1 MSRRQGS
8 LTPTQTVEIA
18 LLSGVAGV
26 LIVIHFFLPEALR
39 SQFLFTYGE
48 PTVVSAWTAAIL
60 HDSVSHLAS
69 SVTWYA
75 IVMASAYALS
85 MTWTRRRPFWFAVV
99 GCLVLAPPMTKLVDY
114 WLLKVQW
121 NLVADATTAR
131 GFSGVVSAFG
141 GLLYV
146 SLART
151 VTAKYGYAAG
161 VATTGTI
168 VLGALSALA
177 FTSAI
182 LSPSVAVVLCTIV
195 ASAIGIGIVRNRH
208 KIPTWRAWAW
218 SQRDGLLPIVVGC
231 VVVIVLLSQLFQVQL
246 DETGRF
252 VSVIAHG
259 MGFATGMIVTVS
271 VLVTEHLGQRST
283 KKPGNH
289 LGTSTE

>member
-1 MSRRQGS
+1 MSRRQGA
-8 LTPTQTVEIA
+8 LTSTNAMEIA
-18 LLSGVAGV
+18 ILSGVVGV
-26 LIVIHFFLPEALR
+26 LVTVHFFLPETLR

-69 SVTWYA
+69 SVTWYV
-75 IVMASAYALS
+75 IVMTSAYVLF
-85 MTWTRRRPFWFAVV
+85 MTWERRRPFWLAVV
-99 GCLVLAPPMTKLVDY
+99 GCLVLAPPITKLGDY

-131 GFSGVVSAFG
+131 GFSGVVSALG

-151 VTAKYGYAAG
+151 ATDRYGYDAG

-177 FTSAI
+177 ITSA
-182 LSPSVAVVLCTIV
+182 VLPPIV
-195 ASAIGIGIVRNRH
+195 APILCLIVAFAIGIGIVTNWSE
-208 KIPTWRAWAW
+208 IQTWRAWAR
-218 SQRDGLLPIVVGC
+218 SQRYELLLIGVGSAIVV
-231 VVVIVLLSQLFQVQL
+231 VLLSQLFQVQL

-259 MGFATGMIVTVS
+259 TGFATGMVVTV
-271 VLVTEHLGQRST
+271 LVFITEHVGQRST
-283 KKPGNH
+283 KKPGNS
-289 LGTSTE
+289 LVT

>member
-1 MSRRQGS
+1 MPRRQGA
-8 LTPTQTVEIA
+8 LPPTQLVEIA
-18 LLSGVAGV
+18 ILSGVVGV
-26 LIVIHFFLPEALR
+26 LVTVHFFLPEALR

-48 PTVVSAWTAAIL
+48 PTVVSAWTAAII

-69 SVTWYA
+69 NVTWYA
-75 IVMASAYALS
+75 TVMGSAYALTT
-85 MTWTRRRPFWFAVV
+85 TWERRRPFWFAVV
-99 GCLVLAPPMTKLVDY
+99 GCLVLAPPMTKLGDY
-114 WLLKVQW
+114 WLLRLQW

-151 VTAKYGYAAG
+151 ATAKYGYAAG

-177 FTSAI
+177 FTSAV
-182 LSPSVAVVLCTIV
+182 LSPSVAVVLCAIV
-195 ASAIGIGIVRNRH
+195 ASAIGIGIVRNRP
-208 KIPTWRAWAW
+208 KIPTWGAWAW

-231 VVVIVLLSQLFQVQL
+231 VVVVVLLSQLFQVQL

-259 MGFATGMIVTVS
+259 TGFATGMIVTVS
-271 VLVTEHLGQRST
+271 VFLTEYLGHRST
-283 KKPGNH
+283 KKPGNR
-289 LGTSTE
+289 LVT

>member
-1 MSRRQGS
+1 M
-8 LTPTQTVEIA
+8 EIA
-18 LLSGVAGV
+18 ILSGLAGV
-26 LIVIHFFLPEALR
+26 LIVVHLFLPEPLR
-39 SQFLFTYGE
+39 SQFVFTYGE
-48 PTVVSAWTAAIL
+48 PSVVSAWTAAIL

-85 MTWTRRRPFWFAVV
+85 MTWERRRPFWFAVV

-114 WLLKVQW
+114 WLLKLQW

-151 VTAKYGYAAG
+151 ATDRYGYDAG

-177 FTSAI
+177 ITSA
-182 LSPSVAVVLCTIV
+182 VLPPIV
-195 ASAIGIGIVRNRH
+195 APILCLIVAFAIGIGIVTNWSE
-208 KIPTWRAWAW
+208 IQTWRAWAR
-218 SQRDGLLPIVVGC
+218 SHRYELLLIGVGSAIVV
-231 VVVIVLLSQLFQVQL
+231 VLLSQLFQVQL

-259 MGFATGMIVTVS
+259 TGFAAGMIVTVF
-271 VLVTEHLGQRST
+271 VFFTEYLGQRST
-283 KKPGNH
+283 EKPGNR
-289 LGTSTE
+289 LGTSPE

>member
-1 MSRRQGS
+1 MSRRQGPRTS
-8 LTPTQTVEIA
+8 TDAVEIA
-18 LLSGVAGV
+18 ILSGVVGV
-26 LIVIHFFLPEALR
+26 LVTVHFFLPETLH

-85 MTWTRRRPFWFAVV
+85 MTWTRRCPFWFAVV
-99 GCLVLAPPMTKLVDY
+99 GCLVLAPPMTKLGDY

-121 NLVADATTAR
+121 NLVSDATTAR

-151 VTAKYGYAAG
+151 VTARYGYTAG

-177 FTSAI
+177 FTSAV
-182 LSPSVAVVLCTIV
+182 LSPSVAVVLCAIV
-195 ASAIGIGIVRNRH
+195 AFAIGIWIIRNRP
-208 KIPTWRAWAW
+208 KIPTWQAWAW

-231 VVVIVLLSQLFQVQL
+231 VVVVVLLSQLFQVQL

-259 MGFATGMIVTVS
+259 TGFATGMIVTVL
-271 VLVTEHLGQRST
+271 VLIAEYVGHRST
-283 KKPGNH
+283 KKPGNRM
-289 LGTSTE
+289 GTPTE

>member
-1 MSRRQGS
+1 MSRRREA

-26 LIVIHFFLPEALR
+26 LIVVHFFLPEPLR
-39 SQFLFTYGE
+39 SQFLFTYGK
-48 PTVVSAWTAAIL
+48 PTIVSAWTAAIL

-99 GCLVLAPPMTKLVDY
+99 GCLVLAPPMTKLGEY
-114 WLLKVQW
+114 WLLKIQW
-121 NLVADATTAR
+121 NLVADATTTR
-131 GFSGVVSAFG
+131 GFSGVVSALG

-151 VTAKYGYAAG
+151 ATAKYGYAAG
-161 VATTGTI
+161 VATTGII

-177 FTSAI
+177 FTSAV
-182 LSPSVAVVLCTIV
+182 LSPSVAVVLCAIV
-195 ASAIGIGIVRNRH
+195 AFAIGIGIVSTRP
-208 KIPTWRAWAW
+208 KIPMWWAWAR
-218 SQRDGLLPIVVGC
+218 SQRYELLRIGVGSA
-231 VVVIVLLSQLFQVQL
+231 VVVVLLSQLFQVQL

-259 MGFATGMIVTVS
+259 TGFATGIIVTVS
-271 VLVTEHLGQRST
+271 VFVTEYLGHQST
-283 KKPGNH
+283 KKPGNS
-289 LGTSTE
+289 LVT

>member
-1 MSRRQGS
+1 MSRRREA
-8 LTPTQTVEIA
+8 LTPTQTAEIA

-26 LIVIHFFLPEALR
+26 LIVVHFFVPESLR

-48 PTVVSAWTAAIL
+48 PTVVSAWTAAFL

-75 IVMASAYALS
+75 IVMGSAYALTT
-85 MTWTRRRPFWFAVV
+85 TWERRRPFWFAVV
-99 GCLVLAPPMTKLVDY
+99 GCLVLAPLVTKLVDY
-114 WLLKVQW
+114 WLLRLQW

-151 VTAKYGYAAG
+151 VTARYGYAAG

-177 FTSAI
+177 ITSAV
-182 LSPSVAVVLCTIV
+182 LSPSVAVVLCTI
-195 ASAIGIGIVRNRH
+195 AAFAIGIWIVRNRP

-218 SQRDGLLPIVVGC
+218 SQRDGLLSIVVGC
-231 VVVIVLLSQLFQVQL
+231 VVVVVLLSQLFQVQL

-259 MGFATGMIVTVS
+259 TGFATGMIVTVL
-271 VLVTEHLGQRST
+271 VLIAEYVGQQWT
-283 KKPGNH
+283 KKPGNR
-289 LGTSTE
+289 LVT

>member
-1 MSRRQGS
+1 M
-8 LTPTQTVEIA
+8 EIA
-18 LLSGVAGV
+18 ILSGVVGV
-26 LIVIHFFLPEALR
+26 LVTVHFFLPEALR

-99 GCLVLAPPMTKLVDY
+99 GCLVLAPPMTKLGDY
-114 WLLKVQW
+114 WLLRLQW

-141 GLLYV
+141 GVLYV

-151 VTAKYGYAAG
+151 VTARYGYAAG

-177 FTSAI
+177 ITSAV
-182 LSPSVAVVLCTIV
+182 LSPSVAVVFCAIV
-195 ASAIGIGIVRNRH
+195 AFAIGIGIIRNRP

-218 SQRDGLLPIVVGC
+218 AQRDGLLPIVVGC
-231 VVVIVLLSQLFQVQL
+231 VVVVVLLSQLFQVQL

-259 MGFATGMIVTVS
+259 TGFTTGMVVTVI
-271 VLVTEHLGQRST
+271 VFMAEEVDQRLTE
-283 KKPGNH
+283 KPGNH
-289 LGTSTE
+289 LGTSPE

>member
-1 MSRRQGS
+1 M
-8 LTPTQTVEIA
+8 EIA
-18 LLSGVAGV
+18 ILSGVVGV
-26 LIVIHFFLPEALR
+26 LVTVHFFLPEALR

-48 PTVVSAWTAAIL
+48 PTVVSAWTVAIL

-99 GCLVLAPPMTKLVDY
+99 GCLVLAPLVTKLGEY

-151 VTAKYGYAAG
+151 ATAGYGYDAG

-177 FTSAI
+177 FTSAM
-182 LSPSVAVVLCTIV
+182 LSPSVAVVLCTI
-195 ASAIGIGIVRNRH
+195 AAFAIGIWIIRNRP

-231 VVVIVLLSQLFQVQL
+231 VVVVVLLSQLFQVQL

-259 MGFATGMIVTVS
+259 TGFGTGMIVTVL
-271 VLVTEHLGQRST
+271 VLIAEYVGQRST
-283 KKPGNH
+283 EKPGNH

>member
-1 MSRRQGS
+1 M
-8 LTPTQTVEIA
+8 EIA
-18 LLSGVAGV
+18 ILSGVVGV
-26 LIVIHFFLPEALR
+26 LVTVHFFLPEALR

-48 PTVVSAWTAAIL
+48 PTVVSAWTAAVL

-69 SVTWYA
+69 SVTWYVL
-75 IVMASAYALS
+75 VMGAAYALTT
-85 MTWTRRRPFWFAVV
+85 TWERRRPFWLAVV
-99 GCLVLAPPMTKLVDY
+99 GCLVLAPPITKLGDY

-151 VTAKYGYAAG
+151 ATAGYGYDAG

-177 FTSAI
+177 FTSAV
-182 LSPSVAVVLCTIV
+182 LSPSVAVVLCAIV
-195 ASAIGIGIVRNRH
+195 AFTIGIGIVRNRP
-208 KIPTWRAWAW
+208 KIPTWREWTR
-218 SQRDGLLPIVVGC
+218 SQRDRLLPIVVGC
-231 VVVIVLLSQLFQVQL
+231 VVVVVLLSQLFQVQL

-259 MGFATGMIVTVS
+259 TGFATGMIVTVL
-271 VLVTEHLGQRST
+271 VLIAEYVGQRST
-283 KKPGNH
+283 EKPEQPRDI
-289 LGTSTE
+289 T

>member
-1 MSRRQGS
+1 MSRRREA

-26 LIVIHFFLPEALR
+26 LIVVHFFLPEPLR

-69 SVTWYA
+69 SVTWYV
-75 IVMASAYALS
+75 IVMGSAYALTT
-85 MTWTRRRPFWFAVV
+85 TWERRRPFWSAVV
-99 GCLVLAPPMTKLVDY
+99 GCLVLAPLVTKLVDY
-114 WLLKVQW
+114 WLLRLQW

-146 SLART
+146 SLTCT
-151 VTAKYGYAAG
+151 VTARYGYDAG

-177 FTSAI
+177 ITSAV
-182 LSPSVAVVLCTIV
+182 LSPSVAVVLCVIV
-195 ASAIGIGIVRNRH
+195 AFAIGIGIVRNRP

-231 VVVIVLLSQLFQVQL
+231 VVVVVLLSQLFQVQL

-259 MGFATGMIVTVS
+259 TGFTTGMVVTVI
-271 VLVTEHLGQRST
+271 VFMAEEVDQRLTE
-283 KKPGNH
+283 KPGNR
-289 LGTSTE
+289 LGTSPE

>member
-1 MSRRQGS
+1 MSRRQGA
-8 LTPTQTVEIA
+8 LTSTDAVEIA
-18 LLSGVAGV
+18 ILSGVVGV
-26 LIVIHFFLPEALR
+26 LVTVHFFLPEALR
-39 SQFLFTYGE
+39 SRFLFTYGE

-60 HDSVSHLAS
+60 HDSVSHLVS

-75 IVMASAYALS
+75 VVMASAYALS

-121 NLVADATTAR
+121 NLVVDATTAR

-151 VTAKYGYAAG
+151 ATAKYGYAAG
-161 VATTGTI
+161 VATTGII
-168 VLGALSALA
+168 VLGALSALT
-177 FTSAI
+177 FTSAM

-195 ASAIGIGIVRNRH
+195 ASAIGIGIVRNRP
-208 KIPTWRAWAW
+208 KIPTWRAWVW

-231 VVVIVLLSQLFQVQL
+231 VVVVVLLSQLFQVQL

-259 MGFATGMIVTVS
+259 TGFATGMIVTVL
-271 VLVTEHLGQRST
+271 VLIAEYVGQRST
-283 KKPGNH
+283 EKPGSR
-289 LGTSTE
+289 L

>member
-1 MSRRQGS
+1 MSRRQGA
-8 LTPTQTVEIA
+8 LTSTDAVEIA
-18 LLSGVAGV
+18 ILSGVVGV
-26 LIVIHFFLPEALR
+26 LVTVHFFLPEALR

-60 HDSVSHLAS
+60 HDSVSHLVS

-85 MTWTRRRPFWFAVV
+85 MTWTRRRPFWLALF

-114 WLLKVQW
+114 WLLKIQW

-141 GLLYV
+141 GLLYA

-151 VTAKYGYAAG
+151 ATARYGYAAG

-168 VLGALSALA
+168 VLGALSALT
-177 FTSAI
+177 FTSAM

-195 ASAIGIGIVRNRH
+195 ASAIGIGIVRNRP

-231 VVVIVLLSQLFQVQL
+231 VVVVVLLSQLFQVQL

-259 MGFATGMIVTVS
+259 TGFATGMIVTVL
-271 VLVTEHLGQRST
+271 VLIAEYVGQRST
-283 KKPGNH
+283 EKPGSR
-289 LGTSTE
+289 L